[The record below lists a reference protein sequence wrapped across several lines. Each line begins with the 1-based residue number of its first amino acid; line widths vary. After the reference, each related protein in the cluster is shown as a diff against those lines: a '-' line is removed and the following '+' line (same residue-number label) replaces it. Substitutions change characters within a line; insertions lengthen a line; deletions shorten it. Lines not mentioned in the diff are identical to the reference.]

1 MFESGSNKVNEERK
15 TYGLTLLE
23 AYEQVQKD
31 AQLLQEERGRLLD
44 IEENLLD
51 RIRQEIEAKK
61 RKNHQLKLAIEQQKT
76 NCINLAKVLNA
87 YILADCSMNVS

>member
-1 MFESGSNKVNEERK
+1 MFESGSNKGIEERK

-31 AQLLQEERGRLLD
+31 AQSLQEERERLLD
-44 IEENLLD
+44 IEDNLWD
-51 RIRQEIEAKK
+51 RIKQEIEAKK
-61 RKNHQLKLAIEQQKT
+61 LKNHQLKLAIEQQKT
-76 NCINLAKVLNA
+76 NCMNLAKVLNA

>member
-1 MFESGSNKVNEERK
+1 MFQSGNNKGIEDRK
-15 TYGLTLLE
+15 IYGLTLLE
-23 AYEQVQKD
+23 VYEKVQKD

-44 IEENLLD
+44 IEENLCD
-51 RIRQEIEAKK
+51 RIKLEIEAKK

-76 NCINLAKVLNA
+76 NCMSLAKVLNA